1 MTNDKNRSF
10 EIMTTSERELRWI
23 RYLLIVIALP
33 VAALI
38 LKTLQGIFI
47 PLVIAIFLSFLF
59 APLIN
64 KLKEKKVPIIVI
76 IAIIML
82 VLFISFLIIS
92 SLLYSAAESLVTGLP
107 KYQEKFYYLIES
119 IITWGQQLGERMNV
133 ALEIAPEFDYQR
145 LIDPGSFSITK
156 MVSDTMGGFI
166 SLLWNIFLVLVF
178 LLFLVS
184 GATSMET
191 RLKNALGEDQQQR
204 NVDTINRIQSQI
216 QKYLITKT
224 WISAATA
231 IVGAIWMWILDID
244 FILVS
249 ALLLFALNFIPNIG
263 SIISSSIPSLICLL
277 QYGFGYKVI
286 IFAVL
291 ITATQML
298 FGNIIEPQVQG
309 DRLNLAPIMVLISLI
324 LWGWLWGIPGMF
336 ISVPLTSAINIIL
349 KEINPNNV
357 VSALISGE

>member
-1 MTNDKNRSF
+1 
-10 EIMTTSERELRWI
+10 MTTSERELRWI
-23 RYLLIVIALP
+23 RYLLILIALP
-33 VAALI
+33 VAAII

-76 IAIIML
+76 IIVIML
-82 VLFISFLIIS
+82 VLLISFIIIS
-92 SLLYSAAESLVTGLP
+92 SVLYSAAESLVTGLP
-107 KYQEKFYYLIES
+107 KYQEKFYYLVES
-119 IITWGQQLGERMNV
+119 IVVWGQDLGERMNV

-156 MVSDTMGGFI
+156 MVSNTMSGFI
-166 SLLWNIFLVLVF
+166 SLAWNIFLVLVF

-204 NVDTINRIQSQI
+204 NIDTINRIQSQI

-231 IVGAIWMWILDID
+231 ILGAIWMWILGID

-263 SIISSSIPSLICLL
+263 SIISSSIPALICLL

-286 IFAVL
+286 LFSIL

-324 LWGWLWGIPGMF
+324 LWGWLWGITGMF

-349 KEINPNNV
+349 KEIDPKNV
-357 VSALISGE
+357 VSAVISGE